1 LLPLWPARRRAGRGA
16 CPDRGEMSKRTG
28 LTGFTGL
35 GTWPG
40 PRRPRRPPWSAAAC
54 CRFGQPAAPQAEGLA
69 PTGER
74 RARGQDS
81 QDSQDGGPG
90 PVPGVHAGRSG
101 VRQPA
106 AALASPPPRR
116 QRGLPRPANPRPS
129 CGPPP
134 ADGEAPRRP
143 RGQPRG
149 FAVSRAASRSAAR
162 LRGQPR
168 GFAVCRAAS
177 RSYRARA
184 ALGRRTP
191 YRPARGPSSCLPVC
205 GPAHVATPHR
215 PAGGPGVGR
224 RPYRCHSERSPRSS
238 RSAGRN
244 LVFA

>member
-168 GFAVCRAAS
+168 GFAVSRAAS
-177 RSYRARA
+177 RSAARLRGLTAQERRWGAALHIGPRA
-184 ALGRRTP
+184 ARLHACRCAALRTW
-191 YRPARGPSSCLPVC
+191 RLRIG
-205 GPAHVATPHR
+205 R
-215 PAGGPGVGR
+215 PAGL
-224 RPYRCHSERSPRSS
+224 
-238 RSAGRN
+238 A
-244 LVFA
+244 